1 MPKMRS
7 IFDSTFIFWV
17 AVSFTNLLLQIKSA
31 FIIQFTRSLGINYA
45 SQVMILSFLEILRNG
60 LQDLDYLMGLIAL
73 LFGALLIGVLSDNAK
88 GIFLRFVVFFSILAV
103 FSLPIDLTSLVFNY
117 GAVQGELFNVLK
129 DRIENAIIDFIVC
142 LIPAS
147 IGFSLGKSRVEQ

>member
-60 LQDLDYLMGLIAL
+60 LQDLDYLMGLI
-73 LFGALLIGVLSDNAK
+73 GVLSDNAK

-117 GAVQGELFNVLK
+117 GAVQGDLFNVLK